1 MSGLGSQ
8 GDGLSK
14 YFPFSIKTFS
24 NDDIKQIQRM
34 KHDEGSNLSVEIYIS
49 NQNLDTDSCGHA
61 KNCLEMNWEWIY
73 SVRKF

>member
-1 MSGLGSQ
+1 
-8 GDGLSK
+8 
-14 YFPFSIKTFS
+14 
-24 NDDIKQIQRM
+24 M
-34 KHDEGSNLSVEIYIS
+34 KHDEGSNPSVEIYIS